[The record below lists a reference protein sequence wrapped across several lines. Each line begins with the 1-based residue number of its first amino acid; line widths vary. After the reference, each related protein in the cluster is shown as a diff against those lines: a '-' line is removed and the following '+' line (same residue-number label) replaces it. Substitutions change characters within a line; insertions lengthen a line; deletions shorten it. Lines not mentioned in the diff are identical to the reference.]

1 MSKASN
7 QADSRVQSW
16 LERWQHWIAVLV
28 SALLHVLFLFLMM
41 LSSRINVTP
50 PQGTAGGS
58 RMVVD
63 FIGATPPQP
72 KRTPPAKP
80 AARKPAAKPPAASR
94 LQSTLV
100 TRADDPVPSD
110 ADAPSDSLAEVPT
123 PTPPDAPDDA
133 AQDQTDAPAA
143 VPPPTPQRRPH
154 IWGQPPGMLQED
166 HAPENAGL
174 ARSPAINRGRRSDAS
189 TAAPSMEAGGYQVYY
204 DLLSES
210 RLRTWRDQGMT
221 ELFLP
226 LPGTRRYMIC
236 PLETALRRESGPC
249 RLLEPDDPELKNI
262 GDAREGIN
270 MQKVYRQGE
279 EVWSGPGP
287 YR

>member
-1 MSKASN
+1 MSKASSL
-7 QADSRVQSW
+7 ADARAEPW
-16 LERWQHWIAVLV
+16 IDRWQHWIAVLV
-28 SALLHVLFLFLMM
+28 SALLHLLFLLLMM
-41 LSSRINVTP
+41 LSSQIAVTP

-72 KRTPPAKP
+72 KHAPPAKP
-80 AARKPAAKPPAASR
+80 AASKPDAKSPAKSR
-94 LQSTLV
+94 VQSTLV
-100 TRADDPVPSD
+100 TQADDPLPPE
-110 ADAPSDSLAEVPT
+110 ADALTAEVPT
-123 PTPPDAPDDA
+123 PIPDAADDTTQGQA
-133 AQDQTDAPAA
+133 RAPAA
-143 VPPPTPQRRPH
+143 APPPTPQRRPH

-166 HAPENAGL
+166 LAPENAGL
-174 ARSPAINRGRRSDAS
+174 ARSPSMDRGRRNDAS
-189 TAAPSMEAGGYQVYY
+189 NAAPSMEVGGYQVYY
-204 DLLSES
+204 DLLSET
-210 RLRTWRDQGMT
+210 RLRAWRDQGMT
-221 ELFLP
+221 EIFLP

-236 PLETALRRESGPC
+236 PLETALRHESGPC

>member
-1 MSKASN
+1 MSKASSK
-7 QADSRVQSW
+7 ADTRIQSW
-16 LERWQHWIAVLV
+16 LERWQHWVASIT
-28 SALLHVLFLFLMM
+28 SALLHLLFLLLML
-41 LSSRINVTP
+41 LSSRVNVTP
-50 PQGTAGGS
+50 PQGTAGGG

-72 KRTPPAKP
+72 KHTPTAKP

-94 LQSTLV
+94 VQSTRV
-100 TRADDPVPSD
+100 TQADDPV
-110 ADAPSDSLAEVPT
+110 
-123 PTPPDAPDDA
+123 PPDAPDDA
-133 AQDQTDAPAA
+133 PDEAAQSPAQAPAA
-143 VPPPTPQRRPH
+143 APPPTPRRRPH

-166 HAPENAGL
+166 LAPENAGL
-174 ARSPAINRGRRSDAS
+174 ARSRSIDSGRRSDAS
-189 TAAPSMEAGGYQVYY
+189 NAAPSMEVGGYQVYY
-204 DLLSES
+204 DLLSEA
-210 RLRTWRDQGMT
+210 RLRAWRDQGMT

-249 RLLEPDDPELKNI
+249 RLLEPDSPELKNI